1 MSRPAR
7 RTPPALRDNL
17 VLQSFLGRQFGYEE
31 PGLLLGSLREAG
43 ERYHD
48 GREDAYFEA
57 LEEDRRARLPRRVAA
72 DAFYRY
78 RLNIEALSERLRMT
92 AVHGRTWKPHQFLA
106 LLFAERFLERYFE
119 DPDGLCRDL
128 DRWRRAG
135 RFRGVPVYREED
147 LRLLAVQSATGSG
160 KTLLMHANILQYRH
174 YLERAGGRLNNIVL
188 LTPNERMSEQHER
201 EFRTSGLRARRFSP
215 DAPSDLFGLVEI
227 VDINKLAEKK
237 GVKRVAVAHFGSDNL
252 VLVDEGHLGA
262 SGKIWRQRRAE
273 LARGGFTIEYSA
285 TFTQVT
291 RKHDDL
297 RETYS
302 KSLLFDYG
310 YRQFHADGYGKDYT
324 ISNLPQGMV
333 DENSDMYLLGC
344 LLTFHQQSILHRQN
358 GARWGR
364 FNLKKPLWVFLG
376 RTVVGSSRA
385 DRETR
390 SDVARILDF
399 LGWFLARRGVVTEM
413 LEKLLSDRSGLTHP
427 VGGGDYFAG
436 RFPYLSAG
444 QPDALYDEICETLF
458 RGVGRL
464 RVVYLA
470 TGEGELHLRVADG
483 APFGVV
489 NVGDSAGLYK
499 RLAERENEDYDLERN
514 AGFAARLFHTV
525 DRPDSTVT
533 IVVGARRFIAGWNSW
548 RVSTMGLMHVGVGE
562 GPEIIQM
569 FGRGVRLQG
578 WKQTLKRHRES
589 GAPNA
594 DEEVGLSEL
603 ETLHIFG
610 LRANYMEVFEQIL
623 REEGVTVEP
632 MPLPVTWNFAKKT
645 DLKLVRLKRDLDYAR
660 SPERARLPGPVDPDR
675 PHVELDRYSR
685 LQATASVGTP
695 PADGAAGGGERAPSP
710 PREKVRVQLAPEHS
724 AFFRRDRIHD
734 ALLTRKRQLG
744 WDNLVI
750 ERRTVDALL
759 DDNDWYDLWIPPEGL
774 RARGLDRVRELER
787 LAVTLL
793 SDYADAFWR
802 VKRRAWDHER
812 LEVVRL
818 DADDPNHIPE
828 YRLSVSAKEEELVES
843 VRRLA
848 DGVAGKSVP
857 GLHELRYR
865 QHAYQPLLYAEK
877 TCPVAVQPA
886 ALNDD
891 EERVVTGLVR
901 IARRSPRCLDGRE
914 LFLIRNLTRG
924 RGVSFFD
931 DFHYYPDFI
940 LWLKNDEDQHVVF
953 LDPKGLSRYGR
964 RERNKVRLHT
974 EIRNIE
980 NKVREADPGIF
991 LHSYVLSRTNPE
1003 DIGEEG
1009 RLRADW
1015 ECEGVYFL
1023 ERKDCLESVITH
1035 ALASRDSGGNGDGR

>member
-1 MSRPAR
+1 MRRAAR
-7 RTPPALRDNL
+7 RLQPALRDNL
-17 VLQSFLGRQFGYEE
+17 VLQSFLCRQFGYEE
-31 PGLLLGSLREAG
+31 PGLMLESLRSVG
-43 ERYHD
+43 GQFDTGH
-48 GREDAYFEA
+48 EDAYFEA
-57 LEEDRRARLPRRVAA
+57 LEGDRRARVPRRVAA
-72 DAFYRY
+72 DALYRY
-78 RLNIEALSERLRMT
+78 RLNLGALSERLRMT

-106 LLFAERFLERYFE
+106 LLFAERFLERYFD

-128 DRWRRAG
+128 NRWRRAG
-135 RFRGVPVYREED
+135 MFRGVPDYREED
-147 LRLLAVQSATGSG
+147 LRVLAIQSATGSG

-174 YLERAGGRLNNIVL
+174 YLDLAGGQLNNIVL

-201 EFRTSGLRARRFSP
+201 EFRVSGLRARRLSP

-237 GVKRVAVAHFGSDNL
+237 GVKRVAVAYFGSDNL

-310 YRQFHADGYGKDYT
+310 YRQFHSDGYGKDYT
-324 ISNLPQGMV
+324 ISNLPRGMA

-344 LLTFHQQSILHRQN
+344 LLTFHQQSLLYRQN
-358 GARWGR
+358 GARWSR

-376 RTVVGSSRA
+376 KTVIGSSRA

-390 SDVARILDF
+390 SDVVRILDF
-399 LGWFLARRGVVTEM
+399 LGWFLARREAVTEM
-413 LEKLLSDRSGLTHP
+413 LGKLLSGRSGLTHP

-436 RFPYLSAG
+436 RFPYLSG
-444 QPDALYDEICETLF
+444 RQTDALYDEICETSF
-458 RGVGRL
+458 HGTGRL
-464 RVVYLA
+464 RVVYLT
-470 TGEGELHLRVADG
+470 TGEGELHLRIADR

-489 NVGDSAGLYK
+489 NVGDSAGLHK
-499 RLAERENEDYDLERN
+499 LLTERENEDYDLERN

-548 RVSTMGLMHVGVGE
+548 RVSAMGLMHVGVGE

-569 FGRGVRLQG
+569 FGRGVRLMG

-594 DEEVGLSEL
+594 EEEVGLSEL

-610 LRANYMEVFEQIL
+610 LRANYMEAFEQIL

-632 MPLPVTWNFAKKT
+632 VPLPVTWNFAKKT
-645 DLKLVRLKRDLDYAR
+645 DLKLIRLRKDLDYAR
-660 SPERARLPGPVDPDR
+660 SPDRVRLPGPGEPGR
-675 PHVELDRYSR
+675 PHVELDRYSQ
-685 LQATASVGTP
+685 LQATASVGLP
-695 PADGAAGGGERAPSP
+695 PEGEEAEEGEWPAL
-710 PREKVRVQLAPEHS
+710 PREKMRVLLAPENS
-724 AFFRRDRIHD
+724 AFFSRDRIHD

-750 ERRTVDALL
+750 ERQTVDALL

-787 LAVTLL
+787 MAVTLL
-793 SDYADAFWR
+793 SDYADEFWR
-802 VKRRAWDHER
+802 RKRRAWDHER
-812 LEVVRL
+812 LEVVTL
-818 DADDPNHIPE
+818 GADDPNHIRE
-828 YRLSVSAKEEELVES
+828 YRLSVSAKEEELVDS

-848 DGVAGKSVP
+848 DGVEGKRVP
-857 GLHELRYR
+857 GLVALWYKE
-865 QHAYQPLLYAEK
+865 HAYEPLLHADR
-877 TCPVAVQPA
+877 TCRVTVQPA

-891 EERVVTGLVR
+891 EARVVKGLAS
-901 IARRSPRCLDGRE
+901 IPRSFPRCLNGRE

-953 LDPKGLSRYGR
+953 LDPKGLSRYGK
-964 RERNKVRLHT
+964 REQNKVRLHT

-980 NKVREADPGIF
+980 SKVRESDPSIF
-991 LHSYVLSRTNPE
+991 LHSYVLSRTKPE

-1009 RLRADW
+1009 LLRADW
-1015 ECEGVYFL
+1015 EREGVYFL
-1023 ERKDCLESVITH
+1023 SQPDCLQRVIAH
-1035 ALASRDSGGNGDGR
+1035 ALASRGGGGNGDGR